1 MRRETSDGQTERG
14 DLSFGVPQ
22 GFAQLHS
29 GRATKGKRLDGQARR
44 LPRPTWQSYA
54 GLPPEEGACVTF
66 YALRP
71 LERGDTVL
79 GDFGASLEMIIGPRS
94 SPGSES
100 SEDSEGVV
108 SPTAMIIKSA
118 LRGYLLCLQCCMT

>member
-1 MRRETSDGQTERG
+1 MRREMSDGQTS
-14 DLSFGVPQ
+14 DWQ
-22 GFAQLHS
+22 CA
-29 GRATKGKRLDGQARR
+29 GK
-44 LPRPTWQSYA
+44 
-54 GLPPEEGACVTF
+54 CI
-66 YALRP
+66 P
-71 LERGDTVL
+71 LLTTGNIVQ

-118 LRGYLLCLQCCMT
+118 LRDYLLCLQCCMT

>member
-22 GFAQLHS
+22 GSAQLHS

-54 GLPPEEGACVTF
+54 GLPPEEGAKQFGMCHCVPFLLTGIYDHSGHLLLVLRAF
-66 YALRP
+66 CRECANRPKLAL
-71 LERGDTVL
+71 
-79 GDFGASLEMIIGPRS
+79 SLHIKGPS
-94 SPGSES
+94 
-100 SEDSEGVV
+100 
-108 SPTAMIIKSA
+108 
-118 LRGYLLCLQCCMT
+118 L

>member
-22 GFAQLHS
+22 GFAQLYP
-29 GRATKGKRLDGQARR
+29 G
-44 LPRPTWQSYA
+44 
-54 GLPPEEGACVTF
+54 EGACVT
-66 YALRP
+66 YCSVESLGLGSMVA
-71 LERGDTVL
+71 

-94 SPGSES
+94 GPGSEGAKG
-100 SEDSEGVV
+100 SEGVV

-118 LRGYLLCLQCCMT
+118 LRDYLLCLQCCMT